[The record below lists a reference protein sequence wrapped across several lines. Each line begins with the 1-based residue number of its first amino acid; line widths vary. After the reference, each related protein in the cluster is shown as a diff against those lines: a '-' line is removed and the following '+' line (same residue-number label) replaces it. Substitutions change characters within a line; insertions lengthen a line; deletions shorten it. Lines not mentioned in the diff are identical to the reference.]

1 MGGFFLLFG
10 WVLPDPPS
18 GIWGMI
24 RWPKCGGPGHVPK
37 QPQHDPMRVGVGV
50 PVGTQWVAR
59 QIDTPSTRGYPI
71 GSLDDGGHDDGVD

>member
-1 MGGFFLLFG
+1 MGVGR
-10 WVLPDPPS
+10 LPFRHLWHDPLAKV
-18 GIWGMI
+18 WGA
-24 RWPKCGGPGHVPK
+24 GHVPK